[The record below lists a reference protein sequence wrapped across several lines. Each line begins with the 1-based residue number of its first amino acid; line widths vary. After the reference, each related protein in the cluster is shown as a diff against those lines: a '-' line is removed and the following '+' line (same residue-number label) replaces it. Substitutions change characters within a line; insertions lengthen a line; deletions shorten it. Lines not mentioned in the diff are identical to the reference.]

1 MTLKELAHLAQQ
13 TLHTRAGCPVKRSH
27 VHELLAAAFGHRS
40 WAAFLSD
47 SVLADSGV
55 GAAPTGGLPD
65 LIGRAVQL
73 GYEQQAA
80 ASVAT
85 TLQALIAEHRLSA
98 VSLADLRA
106 TLLPAAQ
113 VADRDDLDDAN
124 DDLDDD
130 NDGIDDDDEGWD
142 DDDEGWDDEPPRAAS
157 PASGPAR
164 EQLMG
169 SPMLLSSLEQAA
181 GPANPQGHFL
191 LAALYRCGRPN
202 PYLYEES
209 LKGRVL
215 TAIERGWVDDYLRLE
230 PQYRKYEA
238 HLKAAALGGV
248 RAAALE
254 YGTAFE
260 NPEFIA
266 MAERLTGE
274 VDALKMARHA
284 SSDDARARWLR
295 TAAEQGSRTA
305 MEALASEGDAW
316 AEDRVAEWADD
327 EWLRSAAERALGAG
341 NVVRAWTWQY
351 LAMEQGVDLTR
362 STMAAYHDGGERDGQ
377 FYDSD
382 FGGPLYAGG
391 DEGLVLP
398 DLDAFSHEV
407 AKAKAEAI
415 FSRAR

>member
-1 MTLKELAHLAQQ
+1 MTLKELAHIAQQ
-13 TLHTRAGCPVKRSH
+13 TLQTRAGCPVKRSH

-40 WAAFLSD
+40 WAAFLSK
-47 SVLADSGV
+47 SVLADAGV
-55 GAAPTGGLPD
+55 GSAPTGGLPG

-80 ASVAT
+80 ATVAT
-85 TLQALIAEHRLSA
+85 TLQTLIAEHRLSA
-98 VSLADLRA
+98 VSLADLHA
-106 TLLPAAQ
+106 ALLPAAQ
-113 VADRDDLDDAN
+113 VADRDELDA
-124 DDLDDD
+124 DDD
-130 NDGIDDDDEGWD
+130 DIDDDE
-142 DDDEGWDDEPPRAAS
+142 EGWDDEPPKAAP

-164 EQLMG
+164 EQLLG
-169 SPMLLSSLEQAA
+169 SPMLLSSLDQAA

-215 TAIERGWVDDYLRLE
+215 TAIERGWVDDYLRFE

-254 YGTAFE
+254 YGTEFD
-260 NPEFIA
+260 NPVFIA
-266 MAERLTGE
+266 LAERLTGE
-274 VDALKMARHA
+274 VDALEMARHA
-284 SSDDARARWLR
+284 SNAEARERWLR
-295 TAAEQGSRTA
+295 TAAELGSRTA
-305 MEALASEGDAW
+305 LEALASQGNAW
-316 AEDRVAEWADD
+316 AEDQVAEWADPD
-327 EWLRSAAERALGAG
+327 WLRSAAERALDAG
-341 NVVRAWTWQY
+341 DIARAWTWQY
-351 LAMEQGVDLTR
+351 LALEHGVDLTR

-377 FYDSD
+377 FYDD
-382 FGGPLYAGG
+382 DYGGPLYVDG
-391 DEGLVLP
+391 DEGMVLP
-398 DLDAFSHEV
+398 GLDPPSHEM

>member
-13 TLHTRAGCPVKRSH
+13 TLHARAGCPVRRSH

-40 WAAFLSD
+40 WAAFLSNL
-47 SVLADSGV
+47 VLADSGV

-73 GYEQQAA
+73 GYEQHAA

-85 TLQALIAEHRLSA
+85 TLQAFIAEHGLSA

-106 TLLPAAQ
+106 ALLPTAQ
-113 VADRDDLDDAN
+113 VADRDDLDD
-124 DDLDDD
+124 DD
-130 NDGIDDDDEGWD
+130 DGIDDDDEGW
-142 DDDEGWDDEPPRAAS
+142 GDEPPRVAL

-164 EQLMG
+164 EQLLG

-254 YGTAFE
+254 YGTTFE

-266 MAERLTGE
+266 LAERLTGE

-284 SSDDARARWLR
+284 SSDEARARWLR
-295 TAAEQGSRTA
+295 AAAEQGSRTA

-327 EWLRSAAERALGAG
+327 HWLRSAAERALDAG

-351 LAMEQGVDLTR
+351 LALEHGVDLTR

-398 DLDAFSHEV
+398 DLDPSSHEV

>member
-13 TLHTRAGCPVKRSH
+13 TLHARAGCPVRRSH
-27 VHELLAAAFGHRS
+27 VHELFAAAFGHRS

-55 GAAPTGGLPD
+55 GVAPTGGLPD

-80 ASVAT
+80 GTLAT
-85 TLQALIAEHRLSA
+85 TLQAFIVEHRLSA
-98 VSLADLRA
+98 VALADLRA
-106 TLLPAAQ
+106 ALLPTAQ
-113 VADRDDLDDAN
+113 VVDRDDLDD
-124 DDLDDD
+124 D
-130 NDGIDDDDEGWD
+130 NNRIDADDDDDEGL
-142 DDDEGWDDEPPRAAS
+142 DDEPRRAAS
-157 PASGPAR
+157 SASGPAR
-164 EQLMG
+164 EQLLG

-254 YGTAFE
+254 YGTTFE

-266 MAERLTGE
+266 LAERLTGE

-284 SSDDARARWLR
+284 SSDEARERWLR

-305 MEALASEGDAW
+305 MEALASEGVAW

-327 EWLRSAAERALGAG
+327 DWLRSAAERALDAG

-351 LAMEQGVDLTR
+351 LALEHGVDLTR
-362 STMAAYHDGGERDGQ
+362 STM
-377 FYDSD
+377 
-382 FGGPLYAGG
+382 P
-391 DEGLVLP
+391 
-398 DLDAFSHEV
+398 
-407 AKAKAEAI
+407 
-415 FSRAR
+415 

>member
-13 TLHTRAGCPVKRSH
+13 TLHTRSGWPVKRSH

-80 ASVAT
+80 ATVAI
-85 TLQALIAEHRLSA
+85 TLQAFIAEHRLSA

-113 VADRDDLDDAN
+113 VAGRDDLDD
-124 DDLDDD
+124 
-130 NDGIDDDDEGWD
+130 GIDDDD
-142 DDDEGWDDEPPRAAS
+142 DDDEGWDDEPPRAAP

-164 EQLMG
+164 EQLLG

-191 LAALYRCGRPN
+191 LAALYRWGRPN

-254 YGTAFE
+254 YGTSFE

-266 MAERLTGE
+266 LAERLTGE

-284 SSDDARARWLR
+284 SSDEARARWLR
-295 TAAEQGSRTA
+295 AAAEQGSRTA

-327 EWLRSAAERALGAG
+327 HWLRSAAERALDAG

-351 LAMEQGVDLTR
+351 LALEHGVDLTR

-398 DLDAFSHEV
+398 DLDPSSHEV
-407 AKAKAEAI
+407 AKANAEAI

>member
-1 MTLKELAHLAQQ
+1 MTLKEFAHLAQQ
-13 TLHTRAGCPVKRSH
+13 TLHARAGCPVRRSH

-80 ASVAT
+80 ATVAIT
-85 TLQALIAEHRLSA
+85 FQAFIAENRLSA

-106 TLLPAAQ
+106 ALLPAVQ
-113 VADRDDLDDAN
+113 FADRDDLDY
-124 DDLDDD
+124 DD
-130 NDGIDDDDEGWD
+130 DGIDDDDEGWD
-142 DDDEGWDDEPPRAAS
+142 DESPRLAP

-164 EQLMG
+164 EQFMA

-181 GPANPQGHFL
+181 GPANPQGHHL
-191 LAALYRCGRPN
+191 LAALYRCDRPIS
-202 PYLYEES
+202 YLYEES
-209 LKGRVL
+209 LKGRLL
-215 TAIERGWVDDYLRLE
+215 TAIERGWVEDYLRLE
-230 PQYRKYEA
+230 PQYRRYEA

-254 YGTAFE
+254 YGVVFE

-266 MAERLTGE
+266 LAERLTGE
-274 VDALKMARHA
+274 VDALEMAWHV
-284 SSDDARARWLR
+284 SSDDAHERWLR

-305 MEALASEGDAW
+305 MEALASQGDAW
-316 AEDRVAEWADD
+316 AEDRVAEWAGGD
-327 EWLRSAAERALGAG
+327 WLRSAAERALDAG

-382 FGGPLYAGG
+382 FGGPLYANG

-398 DLDAFSHEV
+398 DLDPSLHEV

-415 FSRAR
+415 FSRER

>member
-13 TLHTRAGCPVKRSH
+13 TLHTRAGCPVRRSH

-55 GAAPTGGLPD
+55 GAAPTSGLPD

-80 ASVAT
+80 VTVAI
-85 TLQALIAEHRLSA
+85 TLQAFIAEHRLSA

-106 TLLPAAQ
+106 ALLPAAP
-113 VADRDDLDDAN
+113 VADRDDLDD
-124 DDLDDD
+124 DDE
-130 NDGIDDDDEGWD
+130 GIDDDDEA
-142 DDDEGWDDEPPRAAS
+142 WDDEPPTTAP

-169 SPMLLSSLEQAA
+169 SRMLLSSLEQAA

-266 MAERLTGE
+266 LAERLTGE

-284 SSDDARARWLR
+284 SSDDARERWLR

-305 MEALASEGDAW
+305 MEALASQGDAW

-327 EWLRSAAERALGAG
+327 HWLRSAAERALDTG
-341 NVVRAWTWQY
+341 NVVRAWTWHY
-351 LAMEQGVDLTR
+351 LALEHGVDLTR
-362 STMAAYHDGGERDGQ
+362 STMTSGNAPSACRP
-377 FYDSD
+377 ST
-382 FGGPLYAGG
+382 PSSLN
-391 DEGLVLP
+391 L
-398 DLDAFSHEV
+398 
-407 AKAKAEAI
+407 
-415 FSRAR
+415 

>member
-13 TLHTRAGCPVKRSH
+13 TLHTRAGCPVRRSH

-80 ASVAT
+80 ATVAI
-85 TLQALIAEHRLSA
+85 TLQAFIAEHRLSA

-106 TLLPAAQ
+106 ALLPAAQ
-113 VADRDDLDDAN
+113 VADRDDLDD
-124 DDLDDD
+124 DD
-130 NDGIDDDDEGWD
+130 DDDDEGWD
-142 DDDEGWDDEPPRAAS
+142 EEPPRTAP
-157 PASGPAR
+157 PASGPAL

-181 GPANPQGHFL
+181 GPANPRGHFL

-230 PQYRKYEA
+230 PQ
-238 HLKAAALGGV
+238 
-248 RAAALE
+248 
-254 YGTAFE
+254 
-260 NPEFIA
+260 
-266 MAERLTGE
+266 
-274 VDALKMARHA
+274 
-284 SSDDARARWLR
+284 
-295 TAAEQGSRTA
+295 
-305 MEALASEGDAW
+305 
-316 AEDRVAEWADD
+316 
-327 EWLRSAAERALGAG
+327 
-341 NVVRAWTWQY
+341 
-351 LAMEQGVDLTR
+351 
-362 STMAAYHDGGERDGQ
+362 
-377 FYDSD
+377 
-382 FGGPLYAGG
+382 
-391 DEGLVLP
+391 
-398 DLDAFSHEV
+398 
-407 AKAKAEAI
+407 
-415 FSRAR
+415 

>member
-13 TLHTRAGCPVKRSH
+13 TLHTRAGCPVRRSH

-47 SVLADSGV
+47 SVLADSSV
-55 GAAPTGGLPD
+55 EAAPTGGLPG

-73 GYEQQAA
+73 GHEQQAA
-80 ASVAT
+80 ATVAI
-85 TLQALIAEHRLSA
+85 TLQAFIAEHRLSA

-106 TLLPAAQ
+106 ALLPAAQ
-113 VADRDDLDDAN
+113 VADRDDLDD
-124 DDLDDD
+124 DDH
-130 NDGIDDDDEGWD
+130 GWA
-142 DDDEGWDDEPPRAAS
+142 DEPPRAAP

-164 EQLMG
+164 EQLLG

-181 GPANPQGHFL
+181 GPANPQGHLL
-191 LAALYRCGRPN
+191 LAALFRCGRPN
-202 PYLYEES
+202 PYLYKES

-215 TAIERGWVDDYLRLE
+215 TAIERSWVDDYLRLE

-238 HLKAAALGGV
+238 QLKAAALGGV

-254 YGTAFE
+254 YGTTFE

-266 MAERLTGE
+266 LAERLTGE

-327 EWLRSAAERALGAG
+327 QSLRSAAERALDAG
-341 NVVRAWTWQY
+341 DVVRAWTWQY
-351 LAMEQGVDLTR
+351 LALEHGVDLTR

-377 FYDSD
+377 FYGSE

-398 DLDAFSHEV
+398 DLDPSSHEV

>member
-13 TLHTRAGCPVKRSH
+13 TLQTRAGCPVRRSH
-27 VHELLAAAFGHRS
+27 VHELLAAAFGLRS
-40 WAAFLSD
+40 WAAFLSNL
-47 SVLADSGV
+47 VLADSGV

-65 LIGRAVQL
+65 LVGRAVRL
-73 GYEQQAA
+73 GYEQHAA

-85 TLQALIAEHRLSA
+85 TLQTFIAEHRISA
-98 VSLADLRA
+98 VSLAELRA
-106 TLLPAAQ
+106 ALLPTAR
-113 VADRDDLDDAN
+113 VADRDDLN
-124 DDLDDD
+124 DEV
-130 NDGIDDDDEGWD
+130 DGIDDDDEGW
-142 DDDEGWDDEPPRAAS
+142 GDEPPRAAL

-164 EQLMG
+164 ERLMG

-202 PYLYEES
+202 PYLYEE
-209 LKGRVL
+209 LRKGRVL

-230 PQYRKYEA
+230 PQYRKYAA
-238 HLKAAALGGV
+238 HLKAAALGGA

-260 NPEFIA
+260 NAEFIA
-266 MAERLTGE
+266 LAERLTGDI
-274 VDALKMARHA
+274 DALRMARHA
-284 SSDDARARWLR
+284 SSDEARARWLR
-295 TAAEQGSRTA
+295 AAAEQGSRTA
-305 MEALASEGDAW
+305 MEALASEGDEW

-327 EWLRSAAERALGAG
+327 HWLQSAAERALDAG

-351 LAMEQGVDLTR
+351 LALEHGVDLAC
-362 STMAAYHDGGERDGQ
+362 STMAAHHEGGERDGQ

-382 FGGPLYAGG
+382 FGGPLSAGG

-398 DLDAFSHEV
+398 NLDPSSHEV

>member
-13 TLHTRAGCPVKRSH
+13 TLQTRAGCPVRRSH
-27 VHELLAAAFGHRS
+27 VHELLAAAFGHGS

-85 TLQALIAEHRLSA
+85 TLQAFIAEHGLSA

-106 TLLPAAQ
+106 ALLPTAQ
-113 VADRDDLDDAN
+113 VADRDDLDD
-124 DDLDDD
+124 D
-130 NDGIDDDDEGWD
+130 D

-164 EQLMG
+164 EQLLG

-181 GPANPQGHFL
+181 GLANPQGHFL

-254 YGTAFE
+254 YGTTFE

-266 MAERLTGE
+266 LAERLTGE

-284 SSDDARARWLR
+284 SSDEARARWLR
-295 TAAEQGSRTA
+295 AAAEQGSRAA

-327 EWLRSAAERALGAG
+327 HWLRSAAERALDAG

-351 LAMEQGVDLTR
+351 LALEHGVDLTR

-398 DLDAFSHEV
+398 DLDPSSHEV